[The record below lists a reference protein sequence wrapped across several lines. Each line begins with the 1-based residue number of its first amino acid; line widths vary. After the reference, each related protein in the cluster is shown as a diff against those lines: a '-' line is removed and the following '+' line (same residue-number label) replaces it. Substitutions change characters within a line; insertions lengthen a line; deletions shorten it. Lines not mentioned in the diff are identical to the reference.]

1 MKLFPLLAVAALAT
15 CALASCASIPAD
27 LAANLTTQTP
37 AQVSTYAE
45 AEQGATIATNAAD
58 ALINAHA
65 TTHAHRVQIVAL
77 SKAVH
82 SAIVAL
88 RADRDAGKP
97 MVFAT
102 VNAALKAFHDYTG
115 K

>member
-1 MKLFPLLAVAALAT
+1 MKHFHLIAAAALAT
-15 CALASCASIPAD
+15 CALASCASLPTSLIT
-27 LAANLTTQTP
+27 NIVQQTP
-37 AQVSTYAE
+37 TQVTTYAE

-58 ALINAHA
+58 ALIKAGA
-65 TTHAHRVQIVAL
+65 TTHAQRVQIVAL

-88 RADRDAGKP
+88 RVDRDAGKP
-97 MVFAT
+97 LVFVT
-102 VNAALKAFHDYTG
+102 VNAALKAFHDFTG